1 MNIETITKLI
11 DAGYTKTEIDRM
23 EAEVVK
29 NEEVKNDEA
38 KNEEVKTEVLK
49 NEEVKTDDAM
59 ELIKT
64 LTATVEGLSNTV
76 KAMQDAN
83 AEGAQTKSATKGDAI
98 MDTINSFIETL

>member
-11 DAGYTKTEIDRM
+11 DAGYTKAEIDRM
-23 EAEVVK
+23 EATNEEVKTEEVKNEEVKTEVVK
-29 NEEVKNDEA
+29 NEEVK
-38 KNEEVKTEVLK
+38 
-49 NEEVKTDDAM
+49 TDDTM

-83 AEGAQTKSATKGDAI
+83 AEGAQTKSATKSDAI

>member
-11 DAGYTKTEIDRM
+11 DAGYTKAEIGKM
-23 EAEVVK
+23 EAT
-29 NEEVKNDEA
+29 NEEVKTEEV
-38 KNEEVKTEVLK
+38 KNEEVKTEVVK